1 MKTFIRINILLFL
14 ISDNCNAQSQNKS
27 LSKLGITFIGLHY
40 SFEKQVD
47 FNKSLLLS
55 TELSYDFYKKG
66 GLSGDESGWGLTP
79 LLFTE
84 PRWYYNLIERQKNN
98 RKTVFNAANYLGV
111 IIGYRFRPIVNE
123 NIINEGNFF
132 IVPNIGFQRTIGN
145 KISID
150 PKLGYAFL
158 LRGTGESSNSVFLDL
173 RVSFIL

>member
-14 ISDNCNAQSQNKS
+14 ISANCNAQSQNKS

-84 PRWYYNLIERQKNN
+84 PRWYYNLIERQK
-98 RKTVFNAANYLGV
+98 KDAGCSPTDAYQ
-111 IIGYRFRPIVNE
+111 I
-123 NIINEGNFF
+123 
-132 IVPNIGFQRTIGN
+132 
-145 KISID
+145 
-150 PKLGYAFL
+150 
-158 LRGTGESSNSVFLDL
+158 
-173 RVSFIL
+173 